1 MLLQLLSMQQF
12 FLLFLIKNFWIIP
25 HEITGSRV
33 IDLVNSLELSNRI
46 VNTLDMFLKVNYNE
60 DINYERVERIL
71 DIKRQQSLQW
81 LENEVKAKDD
91 REGTLIKNTAIITIG
106 KICTQLITFFLLPL
120 YTSLLSTQEY
130 GIIDLLNTLVSLL
143 VPIVTLQIE
152 QGIFRDL
159 IEVVEIRKKKQ
170 KLFRQD

>member
-1 MLLQLLSMQQF
+1 MS
-12 FLLFLIKNFWIIP
+12 
-25 HEITGSRV
+25 
-33 IDLVNSLELSNRI
+33 
-46 VNTLDMFLKVNYNE
+46 
-60 DINYERVERIL
+60 
-71 DIKRQQSLQW
+71 
-81 LENEVKAKDD
+81 

-159 IEVVEIRKKKQ
+159 IEVRGNKEKETKIISTGLIVVSVQMLGYLLLYACMSGFIHNDYKVSIKY
-170 KLFRQD
+170 FGI

>member
-1 MLLQLLSMQQF
+1 MS
-12 FLLFLIKNFWIIP
+12 
-25 HEITGSRV
+25 
-33 IDLVNSLELSNRI
+33 
-46 VNTLDMFLKVNYNE
+46 
-60 DINYERVERIL
+60 
-71 DIKRQQSLQW
+71 
-81 LENEVKAKDD
+81 

-159 IEVVEIRKKKQ
+159 IEVRGNKEKETKIISTGLIVVSVQ
-170 KLFRQD
+170 MLGYLLLYACMLALFIMTTKYI